1 MKTKQYPD
9 LKPGIRTIQEIF
21 KGVKS
26 NPKNCRS
33 VIYKLED
40 LTDEG
45 KLKMLKDH
53 PNWIVHIFNNGAVSK
68 EELLY
73 YELVRQAEPNQTV
86 ENGFW
91 IVEGVT
97 INQNGGDCYAFSGAV
112 INQSRGYCNAYS
124 GAIVNQS
131 GGNCN
136 ASSGVVVNQSGGYC
150 DANSGAVINQSGDG
164 GTINRI

>member
-1 MKTKQYPD
+1 METKQYPD

-73 YELVRQAEPNQTV
+73 YELAKQTKSNQTIKKGV
-86 ENGFW
+86 W
-91 IVEGVT
+91 IVEDVT
-97 INQNGGDCYAFSGAV
+97 INQSG
-112 INQSRGYCNAYS
+112 GYCIAYS
-124 GAIVNQS
+124 GAVVNQS
-131 GGNCN
+131 GGDCI
-136 ASSGVVVNQSGGYC
+136 AHSGAVAHQSGGYCIAYPDVVVNQSGGYC
-150 DANSGAVINQSGDG
+150 YAYLGSVVNQSGNG
-164 GTINRI
+164 GTINRT